1 MPEKIFIVDDEIDIR
16 ELVSVHL
23 KKNNFQV
30 QGFENYLSLSKALKK
45 EKPSLLLLDLML
57 PDKDGM
63 DICKELKQDSRYAM
77 IPIIMLTAKTDE
89 MDKVLG
95 LEFGADDYI
104 TKPFSPRE
112 LVARIKAVLRRSQ
125 PIFSQKIMEIDKS
138 LKINFSKHEV
148 FVKKEK
154 VNLTLK
160 EFNIL
165 ALLAQKQG
173 WVYSREQILD
183 AVWGNDDFVYERTVD
198 VHIKHLREKLKD
210 VAHLIKN
217 VRGLGYK
224 LEA

>member
-1 MPEKIFIVDDEIDIR
+1 MPEKIFILDDEKDIR

-30 QGFENYLSLSKALKK
+30 QGFENASSLFKTLKK
-45 EKPSLLLLDLML
+45 EKPNLLLLDLML

-63 DICKELKQDSRYAM
+63 EICKELKQDSLYAM
-77 IPIIMLTAKTDE
+77 IPIIMLTAKADE
-89 MDKVLG
+89 MDKILG

-104 TKPFSPRE
+104 TKPFSTRE
-112 LVARIKAVLRRSQ
+112 LVARIKAVLRRSR
-125 PIFSQKIMEIDKS
+125 PVISQEIMEIDKT

-148 FVKKEK
+148 LVKKEK
-154 VNLTLK
+154 INLTLK

-165 ALLAQKQG
+165 TLLAQKQG

-198 VHIKHLREKLKD
+198 VHIKHLREKLKES
-210 VAHLIKN
+210 AHLIKN

-224 LEA
+224 LEV